1 KSVDRDIS
9 DTYFN
14 KMCQRIKAMNYSGI
28 YEDLKYKIQHGEY
41 KENEKIPSE
50 NQLCNLYSSSR
61 ATVRKAIELL
71 AIFGFV
77 DRSQGKQTIV
87 SSKKNWNKRFLTE
100 EEYKKLV
107 LFNLKSTELN
117 EIIALSE
124 KYSVLKKLVDF
135 WNNNNLI

>member
-1 KSVDRDIS
+1 
-9 DTYFN
+9 
-14 KMCQRIKAMNYSGI
+14 M
-28 YEDLKYKIQHGEY
+28 
-41 KENEKIPSE
+41 
-50 NQLCNLYSSSR
+50 
-61 ATVRKAIELL
+61 
-71 AIFGFV
+71 

>member
-1 KSVDRDIS
+1 
-9 DTYFN
+9 
-14 KMCQRIKAMNYSGI
+14 M
-28 YEDLKYKIQHGEY
+28 
-41 KENEKIPSE
+41 
-50 NQLCNLYSSSR
+50 
-61 ATVRKAIELL
+61 
-71 AIFGFV
+71 

-107 LFNLKSTELN
+107 LFNLKSNELN

>member
-1 KSVDRDIS
+1 M
-9 DTYFN
+9 N
-14 KMCQRIKAMNYSGI
+14 KNKYYPI

-135 WNNNNLI
+135 WNNNNLIVNGVRIFEQRKKDSST

>member
-1 KSVDRDIS
+1 M
-9 DTYFN
+9 N
-14 KMCQRIKAMNYSGI
+14 KNKYYPI

-41 KENEKIPSE
+41 KE
-50 NQLCNLYSSSR
+50 
-61 ATVRKAIELL
+61 
-71 AIFGFV
+71 
-77 DRSQGKQTIV
+77 
-87 SSKKNWNKRFLTE
+87 E

>member
-1 KSVDRDIS
+1 M
-9 DTYFN
+9 N
-14 KMCQRIKAMNYSGI
+14 KNKYYPI

-61 ATVRKAIELL
+61 ATIRKAIELL

>member
-1 KSVDRDIS
+1 M
-9 DTYFN
+9 N
-14 KMCQRIKAMNYSGI
+14 KNKYYPI

-50 NQLCNLYSSSR
+50 NQLCHLYSSSR

-107 LFNLKSTELN
+107 LFNLKSNELN

>member
-1 KSVDRDIS
+1 M
-9 DTYFN
+9 N
-14 KMCQRIKAMNYSGI
+14 KNKYYPI

-77 DRSQGKQTIV
+77 DRFQGKQTIV

-107 LFNLKSTELN
+107 LFNLKSIELN

>member
-1 KSVDRDIS
+1 M
-9 DTYFN
+9 N
-14 KMCQRIKAMNYSGI
+14 KNKYYPI

-50 NQLCNLYSSSR
+50 NQLWNLYSSSR

-107 LFNLKSTELN
+107 LFNLKSNELN
-117 EIIALSE
+117 EITALTE